1 MSDKE
6 YDFVVKMLKGWQKRL
21 MIYFFIGFFGGI
33 VVTLLLGI
41 IQNAL

>member
-6 YDFVVKMLKGWQKRL
+6 YNLVVKMLKDWQKTSMR
-21 MIYFFIGFFGGI
+21 YFFIGFFGGI
-33 VVTLLLGI
+33 VVTFILGI

>member
-6 YDFVVKMLKGWQKRL
+6 YDFVVKMLKDWQKRS
-21 MIYFFIGFFGGI
+21 MRYFFIGGI
-33 VVTLLLGI
+33 VVTFILGI